1 MGFED
6 LIALLV
12 RRWKLILACF
22 SLCLLSL
29 NQSIEVKRNLRWRRR
44 LTRRYLDYLD
54 NLVDLHHLLGSKLPA
69 RANAMR

>member
-22 SLCLLSL
+22 SLCLLIAVAVFKIRTSL
-29 NQSIEVKRNLRWRRR
+29 SNQ
-44 LTRRYLDYLD
+44 TYYLAPS
-54 NLVDLHHLLGSKLPA
+54 LLIVIWIIWTTW
-69 RANAMR
+69 